1 MSSYPQGFS
10 MRTGLIEGMSVGR
23 HHDCGRA
30 QLALDVLAESVGG
43 VLVLKGADAH
53 PVPGALGPEVRF
65 DDVRLEPGAA
75 RLPFQ
80 TSGLAALPRSPHL
93 HGVLANVAR
102 RRRKRGHDS
111 GRYLKSTRRRW
122 NHGRGA
128 WSGGHDGADG
138 FRLLCALGSI

>member
-30 QLALDVLAESVGG
+30 QLALHVLAESVGG

-65 DDVRLEPGAA
+65 DDVRLEPGAE

-80 TSGLAALPRSPHL
+80 TSGLAALPRSPPL
-93 HGVLANVAR
+93 HGVLANVAPR
-102 RRRKRGHDS
+102 GRKRGQGS
-111 GRYLKSTRRRW
+111 RRCLRTTRPRW
-122 NHGRGA
+122 SHGR
-128 WSGGHDGADG
+128 
-138 FRLLCALGSI
+138 